1 VANDNS
7 SVRVHVAK
15 LEKTAA
21 GEMRI
26 KIYGWITGVKKL
38 YNTLSENS
46 YYDIDD
52 GSKINPYAA
61 SGYPWV
67 FKKVFTDVYLLEVD
81 FGSAKRLNV
90 RIKEN
95 SLFGLMERQQPSD
108 AGDHYFFFGK
118 IFRVERKIQA
128 VYVGGTDSGE
138 LLCDDLHEGYLICTL
153 KSFVTEIR
161 TDYYLEDRD
170 NIFGFKRKN
179 PLPAAVKNPA
189 FDSSNLDQII
199 QTQFNFDYLPVSF
212 STQSLPKDD
221 FSLRFTYDSKDWYMF
236 IESMILYTSHVKN
249 NCTETD
255 QENCKL
261 VKMTGTLFTT
271 PEDATNLDIYTAAE
285 SPDKSDYRKCF
296 IYIMLNG
303 ESWLRFVDG
312 KDMFFGKWQFDLS
325 KITMKFTDEYTLAK
339 DLASTHRVSGKGY
352 FDWDATQT
360 KIVPNG
366 AGIGI
371 FKLLGMANHIQ
382 LPNNWPGHR
391 DFHGV
396 CKCPDGREYLFNSKK
411 DHCKLNAVIWGCD
424 GGNTIDCANRRNSQN
439 NIQVRF
445 FSKTKGGSGIR

>member
-1 VANDNS
+1 MKN
-7 SVRVHVAK
+7 
-15 LEKTAA
+15 
-21 GEMRI
+21 
-26 KIYGWITGVKKL
+26 YGQITGVKKL
-38 YNTLSENS
+38 YNTFSENS

-52 GSKINPYAA
+52 GFKINHFGAI
-61 SGYPWV
+61 GYPWV
-67 FKKVFTDVYLLEVD
+67 FKKVLTDVYLLEVD

-90 RIKEN
+90 SIKEN

-189 FDSSNLDQII
+189 FDSSNLDHII
-199 QTQFNFDYLPVSF
+199 QIQFNFDYLPVSF
-212 STQSLPKDD
+212 STQSLPKDE
-221 FSLRFTYDSKDWYMF
+221 FSLKFTYNSKDWYMF

-261 VKMTGTLFTT
+261 IKMTGTLFTT
-271 PEDATNLDIYTAAE
+271 PEDATNPDIYTAAKR
-285 SPDKSDYRKCF
+285 PDKSDYRKCF

-312 KDMFFGKWQFDLS
+312 TDMLWGNWQFDLS
-325 KITMKFTDEYTLAK
+325 KITMKFTNEYTLAK
-339 DLASTHRVSGKGY
+339 DLSSTQRASGNEY
-352 FDWDATQT
+352 FDWAATQT
-360 KIVPNG
+360 KNIPHS

-382 LPNNWPGHR
+382 LPHNQNNRR

-396 CKCPDGREYLFNSKK
+396 CKCPDGREYLFNSHLN
-411 DHCKLNAVIWGCD
+411 HCKLNAIIWGCE
-424 GGNTIDCANRRNSQN
+424 GGYTVDCANRMNSQN
-439 NIQVRF
+439 YIQVRF
-445 FSKTKGGSGIR
+445 FSKTKGWSGIR